1 MVPTTPARYRNI
13 NKIIIYRSNGIDAAL
28 LHPNHYHDFY
38 EIFCLMSGKCHF
50 LLQDQIHE
58 LGKGDLAFI
67 TPGVMH
73 HSQHYPE
80 ANCEIIDILFKKS
93 FLMCDLVGE
102 TSSYIGSIPSLY
114 LSDYSDLLLRMLSE
128 SVGLDEYS
136 DSFTACYLQQFLLF
150 LARHSIM
157 YQAEPELINTRDAD
171 IQRAAHYIYQNY
183 NKQLTLEELAE
194 ISSLSPTY
202 FSKKFKLVTGTGFKE
217 YLNYVRLKHAQTAL
231 LTTSHAIT
239 DISQKCGFK
248 DNNYFRDLFRSVY
261 GCSPKEYRKHRGAS

>member
-1 MVPTTPARYRNI
+1 MVPTTQVRHRNV
-13 NKIIIYRSNGIDAAL
+13 NKITIYRSNSIDAPL
-28 LHPNHYHDFY
+28 LHPSHYHDFY

-58 LGKGDLAFI
+58 LSKGDLAFI
-67 TPGVMH
+67 TPGIMH
-73 HSQHYPE
+73 HFQFYHETS
-80 ANCEIIDILFKKS
+80 CEIIEILFKKS
-93 FLMCDLVGE
+93 FLMCDVVSE

-114 LSDYSDLLLRMLSE
+114 LNDYSELLLRMLSE
-128 SVGLDEYS
+128 SIGLDEYS

-157 YQAEPELINTRDAD
+157 YQEEPELINMWDTD
-171 IQRAAHYIYQNY
+171 IQRATHYIYQNY

-217 YLNYVRLKHAQTAL
+217 YLNYVRLKQAQTAL
-231 LTTSHAIT
+231 LTTNQAIT

-248 DNNYFRDLFRSVY
+248 DNNYFRDLFRSVF
-261 GCSPKEYRKHRGAS
+261 GCSPKEYRKHRGIS